1 MSNNNRMQQPYGY
14 REQNKFTSE
23 TNMICDAI
31 SAGGSDKDI
40 IKQLV
45 EKLNII
51 FSKAFVNAQ
60 YNKDNEEFEFRNY
73 YGAEVENVE
82 FPFIVKDASYD
93 KDSER
98 IIVTFKDYTID
109 PVEVD
114 MSDLVSLIND
124 EATARGEED
133 QKLWDAIGEMGAS
146 GTSLMELQLGAA
158 VSPIQMNLVMHTRV
172 HFLRLY

>member
-1 MSNNNRMQQPYGY
+1 MSKNNRIQQPYGY

-73 YGAEVENVE
+73 YDAEVGNVE
-82 FPFIVKDASYD
+82 FPFIVKDALQKSKNNYLLE
-93 KDSER
+93 KNLLNEPLLYTE
-98 IIVTFKDYTID
+98 IITTILKLNILMI
-109 PVEVD
+109 V
-114 MSDLVSLIND
+114 
-124 EATARGEED
+124 
-133 QKLWDAIGEMGAS
+133 QKF
-146 GTSLMELQLGAA
+146 
-158 VSPIQMNLVMHTRV
+158 V
-172 HFLRLY
+172 